1 MYEPPHFREPDAARQ
16 QALIRAY
23 PLGLFVTSG
32 AEGPVANPIPFQLE
46 VEPETGRTLLR
57 GHLARANAQ
66 WKDCV
71 GGTRALV
78 VFQGPEHYISPG
90 WYETKRETGKV
101 VPTWNYAMVQATGI
115 ATAIEDPAWL
125 HRQVRALTGM
135 MEGDRPQPW
144 AVDDAPADFVAA
156 QVKGI
161 VGIEILVQRLA
172 GKVKASQNR
181 NEADRAGV
189 VTGLAG
195 ESAPFAP
202 AMAALVADRGRS
214 G

>member
-1 MYEPPHFREPDAARQ
+1 MYEPPAFREPDDARQ
-16 QALIRAY
+16 HALIRAF
-23 PLGLFVTSG
+23 PLGLLVTGG
-32 AEGPVANPIPFQLE
+32 AEGPVANPIPFLLD
-46 VEPETGRTLLR
+46 VEPATGRTMLR

-71 GGTRALV
+71 GGVRALV
-78 VFQGPEHYISPG
+78 VFQGPEHYVRPG

-101 VPTWNYAMVQATGI
+101 VPTWNYAMVQASGV

-125 HRQVRALTGM
+125 HRQVRALTGL
-135 MEGDRPQPW
+135 MEGERPQPW

-161 VGIEILVQRLA
+161 VGIEVAVDRLA
-172 GKVKASQNR
+172 GKWKASQNR

-189 VTGLAG
+189 VAGLAG
-195 ESAPFAP
+195 ETAPFAR
-202 AMAALVADRGRS
+202 AMAALVAGRDA